1 MRRLLAVALVCFLV
15 LVVFGHVLL
24 MTETGLNW
32 LIRGMERRFDQ
43 LSIGRT
49 AGSVLGGFSLRDV
62 RYRDERW
69 SVDVGTLAVEWR
81 PGALLRR
88 TLQLDAV
95 HVNDVRIVQAADT
108 APEPKA
114 PRLPDLRLPL
124 DVAIDDFE
132 VRDASWRSSEA
143 AEPIRLE
150 RIDAGLNIREGRMT
164 VDRLTVTAPEGDAS
178 LSGSVAPGEAQ
189 PIDLDTT
196 WNVTLP
202 ERLKI
207 AGSGKI
213 TGNLDRISTV
223 QRITAPTAMSVTADI
238 SIRED
243 AVAWSAEVDL
253 PEFPLDRIDPDW
265 KAWPFSAHLKGEGN
279 EHEAAVFGDFALVVP
294 DVGQAQGRVDLRY
307 RGSGELG
314 LETLV
319 LRLPETGT
327 EVAVA
332 GQVRNLQD
340 TPELGLEARWK
351 NLLWP
356 LRPNSEWRSPDG
368 RLSVA
373 GTRSDLR
380 VELDGRIREQRVR
393 ARGNLEFPADGVVFR
408 DFRVDSAS
416 TALLLD
422 GTWGPQLN
430 LRWTLRS
437 DDLGLWLPGAGGRV
451 TSRGKLEGLRS
462 APAVEAELHAA
473 GLQFRDYGARDL
485 RLTLNAGVEPNA
497 PLVFD
502 LRGDAVRFK
511 DYTMAVSLSGR
522 GSRERHRLTGR
533 IDSPPY
539 ALALEA
545 EGGLSESAWSGVL
558 SRFDLKE
565 PRAGWWTLREPARLK
580 LARAESAIEEIC
592 LTNRD
597 AFWCVEGEIVE
608 AGAWWAA
615 TRVSWLPLSVLR
627 KELPQSVAIAG
638 VLNGS
643 AVFRGKN
650 DLLEQGVLEIEPE
663 GVELDLTVSESK
675 KVRIKPETASVYADL
690 VGRMLTMQLRISQA
704 GLVDIRGSLE
714 SRGTFRL
721 SELQDVPVAGRLTA
735 DLESLAVFEPWLER
749 VEGLSGS
756 FRGDLEIAGT
766 ASAPIVDLMASI
778 PDAGFRVPELG
789 IAVEH
794 LMLRAN
800 SVDQRQL
807 RLEGSAMSGGGSLRM
822 NGLWRLD
829 ATAGWPLSANLD
841 GTRFLG
847 VDTPEA
853 KVYLSPNIEIRTKRQ
868 RIDVRGRVDVPEASI
883 AIPEKEQAVTPSE
896 DVVLING
903 AAPEEEAGFRLHGDI
918 QVVLGDKIQVKAAGF
933 KGKVDGSV
941 KIVQEPGEDA
951 RGTGE
956 IAIKDGTYSFYGVD
970 LSIDDG
976 RLIFTDTPVDNPG
989 LDVTV
994 TRKLDQVVAGVRVLG
1009 TLKKPNMSLYSV
1021 PPLPEADILAYL
1033 IAGKPLD
1040 FAPRE
1045 EGDRLRSAASSLG
1058 GAAGS
1063 LLARE
1068 ISSRFG
1074 LGGLLDEIG
1083 VGTVGTPNGTE
1094 TTSLF
1099 LGRYLTPRLY
1109 LQYGLGLFQSSNVF
1123 RLRYK
1128 LNEHWRL
1135 QSEASDD
1142 RSGADILFEWEK

>member
-1 MRRLLAVALVCFLV
+1 MRRVLAVALAGFLV
-15 LVVFGHVLL
+15 LVVFGQVLL
-24 MTETGLNW
+24 MTEIGLNW
-32 LIRGMERRFDQ
+32 LVRGIEHRFDQ
-43 LSIGRT
+43 LSIGRA

-62 RYRDERW
+62 RYRDQRW
-69 SVDVGTLAVEWR
+69 SVEVGDLGVEWR
-81 PGALLRR
+81 PGALLRGALR
-88 TLQLDAV
+88 LDAV
-95 HVNDVRIVQAADT
+95 HVNAVRIVQAADT
-108 APEPKA
+108 APEPST
-114 PRLPDLRLPL
+114 PTLPDLRLPL
-124 DVAIDDFE
+124 DVAIDDLE

-143 AEPIRLE
+143 AEPIRLD

-178 LSGSVAPGEAQ
+178 LSGNIAPSETQ

-196 WNVTLP
+196 WTLALP
-202 ERLKI
+202 ERPKI

-223 QRITAPTAMSVTADI
+223 QQITAPTAMSVTASV

-243 AVAWSAEVDL
+243 AVVWSAEIDL

-265 KAWPFSAHLKGEGN
+265 KAWPFSAHLKGEGTGG
-279 EHEAAVFGDFALVVP
+279 EAMVSGGVALVVP
-294 DVGQAQGRVDLRY
+294 DVGQVQGRLDLRY
-307 RGSGELG
+307 RGPGELG

-319 LRLPETGT
+319 LRLPETGS

-332 GQVRNLQD
+332 GHVRNLQD

-356 LRPNSEWRSPDG
+356 LRPDSEWRSPEG
-368 RLSVA
+368 RLNVT

-380 VELDGRIREQRVR
+380 VELDGRIREQRAR
-393 ARGNLEFPADGVVFR
+393 AKGSLGFPADTVVFR

-416 TALLLD
+416 TALRLD
-422 GTWGPQLN
+422 GTWGPQTD

-437 DDLGLWLPGAGGRV
+437 DDLGLWLPGAAGRM
-451 TSRGKLEGLRS
+451 TSSGKLEGTWP
-462 APAVEAELHAA
+462 APAVKAELHAA
-473 GLQFRDYGARDL
+473 GLRLGDYGAREL
-485 RLTLNAGVEPNA
+485 RLTLDAGVEPNA

-511 DYTMAVSLSGR
+511 NSTMAVSLSGR

-545 EGGLSESAWSGVL
+545 EGGLSDSAWSGVL

-565 PRAGWWTLREPARLK
+565 PRAGSWALREPARLK

-597 AFWCVEGEIVE
+597 ALWCVEGEFVE

-615 TRVSWLPLSVLR
+615 TRVSGLPLSVLR

-643 AVFRGKN
+643 AVFRGKD

-663 GVELDLTVSESK
+663 GIALDLAVSESK
-675 KVRIKPETASVYADL
+675 KVRIRPEAASLYADL
-690 VGRMLTMQLRISQA
+690 VGRMLTMQLKISQA
-704 GLVDIRGSLE
+704 GLADIRGSLE
-714 SRGTFRL
+714 SRGAFRL
-721 SELQDVPVAGRLTA
+721 SELQDLPVAGHLTA
-735 DLESLAVFEPWLER
+735 DLENLAVFEPWLER

-756 FRGDLEIAGT
+756 LRGDLEVAGT
-766 ASAPIVDLMASI
+766 VSAPLVDLVANV
-778 PDAGFRVPELG
+778 PEAGVRVPDLG

-794 LMLRAN
+794 LTLRAN
-800 SVDQRQL
+800 SVEQRQL
-807 RLEGSAMSGGGSLRM
+807 RLEGSAMSGGGRLRM
-822 NGLWRLD
+822 NGLWRLE
-829 ATAGWPLSANLD
+829 AAEGWPLSVNLD

-847 VDTPEA
+847 IDTPEA
-853 KVYLSPNIEIRTKRQ
+853 KVYLSPNIEIRTERQ
-868 RIDVRGRVDVPEASI
+868 RVDVRGRVDVPEASI
-883 AIPEKEQAVTPSE
+883 AIPEKEQAVAPSE

-903 AAPEEEAGFRLHGDI
+903 DAPEGEAGLRLHGDV
-918 QVVLGDKIQVKAAGF
+918 QVVLGNKIQVKAAGF
-933 KGKVDGSV
+933 KAKVDGSV
-941 KIVQEPGEDA
+941 RIVQEPGEDA

-989 LDVTV
+989 MDVTV

-1009 TLKKPNMSLYSV
+1009 SLKRPNVSLYSI
-1021 PPLPEADILAYL
+1021 PPLPETDILAYL

-1045 EGDRLRSAASSLG
+1045 EGDRLRSAALSLG
-1058 GAAGS
+1058 GAAGGM
-1063 LLARE
+1063 LAKE

-1083 VGTVGTPNGTE
+1083 VGAPNGPE

-1099 LGRYLTPRLY
+1099 LGKYLTPRLY

-1135 QSEASDD
+1135 QSEAGDD
-1142 RSGADILFEWEK
+1142 QSGADILFEWEK